1 MAKNLGKIKALMWIG
16 IILFFIWFLIFTFA
30 PSSMLESLNFIEVE
44 GYFLRMYGILPLGF
58 AILFFLALKDIE
70 KNILIVKGAIIIADL
85 VIIANVIYHFAVER
99 VPSWFLWTSM
109 IILFVYSSL
118 LFLFKPKTT

>member
-1 MAKNLGKIKALMWIG
+1 MAKNLGTIKALMWIG
-16 IILFFIWFLIFTFA
+16 IVLFLLWFLIITFA
-30 PSSMLESLNFIEVE
+30 PSSMLESLDFVEVE

-70 KNILIVKGAIIIADL
+70 KNILIIKGAIIVADL
-85 VIIANVIYHFAVER
+85 VVIANVIYHFAVER

-109 IILFVYSSL
+109 VILFVYSSL
-118 LFLFKPKTT
+118 LFLFKPKTA